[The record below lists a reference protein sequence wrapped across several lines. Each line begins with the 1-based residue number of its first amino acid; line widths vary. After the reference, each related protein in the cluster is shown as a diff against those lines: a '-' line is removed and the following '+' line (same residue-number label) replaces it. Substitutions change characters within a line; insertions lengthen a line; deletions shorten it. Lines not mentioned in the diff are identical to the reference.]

1 MVRSTSLF
9 STESTPASMS
19 HHRFTQQAYLT
30 PAPSSGTTTSTRAS
44 TSWPSAWAPLPFS
57 TSSPSTPAPLSPGSN
72 AKIVRSGATT
82 KRPKAG
88 KIFNP
93 NNSTTYSHVGCYN
106 EDCIDLHEVY
116 NVPFGC
122 IEETDTC
129 LYSLR
134 YGSSQYSVGK
144 LGKDR
149 PALGNR
155 DNSIVDDF
163 VFGCREDD
171 MFKGSEA
178 GIIGFGN
185 KSYSFFNQLARKRSY
200 NAFAYCFP
208 IDHKFINYSLCS
220 ELDVV
225 LELVIP
231 GYGKRWYAHAYS
243 LLQVGM
249 TINGKRLEVDPSEF
263 TRQLMFIDSGTD
275 DTFLSSP
282 VYYAFD
288 YAMAV
293 AMRDK
298 GYDRDYNAENKMVC
312 FSRSASG
319 GSVNWSGLP
328 KVEMK
333 FLRAD
338 LTLPPQNVFYEQPDG
353 RICLVFHPDVAG
365 IAGVQILGNKAT
377 GSFRVVYDL

>member
-1 MVRSTSLF
+1 MAAPDLGLCGPRWGTAQPRRSQAAAPKAGQRQLTLF
-9 STESTPASMS
+9 SDGCLAD
-19 HHRFTQQAYLT
+19 
-30 PAPSSGTTTSTRAS
+30 
-44 TSWPSAWAPLPFS
+44 FS
-57 TSSPSTPAPLSPGSN
+57 PKQLKN
-72 AKIVRSGATT
+72 GATT

-225 LELVIP
+225 
-231 GYGKRWYAHAYS
+231 
-243 LLQVGM
+243 GM